1 MSLHSE
7 TATCQRRFDL
17 HGVVVSDEN
26 GPDRCTIYR
35 RGRSRHDRLETWLS
49 ADATAFVSLREMR

>member
-7 TATCQRRFDL
+7 TATRRRRFDL
-17 HGVVVSDEN
+17 HGVVVSYEN
-26 GPDRCTIYR
+26 GPDRCTIYP

-49 ADATAFVSLREMR
+49 ADADAFVSLRETR